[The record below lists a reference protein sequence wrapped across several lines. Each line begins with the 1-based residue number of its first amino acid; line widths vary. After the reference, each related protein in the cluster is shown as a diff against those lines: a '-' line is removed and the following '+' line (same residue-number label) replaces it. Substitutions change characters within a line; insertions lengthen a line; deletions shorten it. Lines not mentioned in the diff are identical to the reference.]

1 MPSWFGRK
9 KDPPSESTAPE
20 APGGDS
26 GAPRSVRFIG
36 YTEDWRLEGAMQ
48 LTGRLLDTLNR
59 RDGIP
64 LADVT
69 WAPLDGSA
77 AMEPAPGI
85 QSVDPYDLIVVV
97 AGDDTLASASAEERA
112 AHRVHK
118 VTFDVALEA
127 PPFRVVGVIS
137 LHPGSNPESLL
148 ERGSQMFAAVK
159 DAVVKVGDGLI
170 DLGQA
175 EVVLVNRF
183 YLRDVAQVDRATG
196 LRHEPFPGGRQGIG

>member
-9 KDPPSESTAPE
+9 KDQANESAAPE

-26 GAPRSVRFIG
+26 RAPRSVRFIG

-59 RDGIP
+59 RDAIP

-97 AGDDTLASASAEERA
+97 AGEDTLAAVTAEEHA
-112 AHRVHK
+112 ARVHRI
-118 VTFDVALEA
+118 TFDVALEA
-127 PPFRVVGVIS
+127 PPFRVVGTIS

-148 ERGSQMFAAVK
+148 ERGTQMFAAVK
-159 DAVVKVGDGLI
+159 NAVVKVGDGLI
-170 DLGQA
+170 DLGGA

-196 LRHEPFPGGRQGIG
+196 LRYEPFPGYRQGIG